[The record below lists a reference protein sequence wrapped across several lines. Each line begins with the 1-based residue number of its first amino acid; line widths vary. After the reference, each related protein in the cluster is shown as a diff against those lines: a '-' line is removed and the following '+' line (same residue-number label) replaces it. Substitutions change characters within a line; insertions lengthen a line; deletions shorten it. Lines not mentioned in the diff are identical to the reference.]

1 VPAGVSAFLNES
13 YDPADPAARLDVFY
27 PSATP
32 PDGALVTVVWIHGG
46 GFVSGSK
53 EQIANYARILA
64 SRGYTVVGVD
74 YSIAPES
81 TYPTPL
87 REANVALGYL
97 QREAR
102 RLHVDPNRFVLAGD
116 SAGALIAAQVA
127 SIITSSQYAQLVEV
141 SPRLAPSQLA
151 GVVLYC
157 GPYDLEPP
165 KQAGSPGWFGR
176 TLLWSYSGRRDFAH
190 DPRLPTLAIVNYLTP
205 QFPPSFISV
214 GDADPLAAQSYV
226 LAHDLARLGVRV
238 DTLFFPA
245 AYAPPQPHEY
255 QFNLDTE
262 AARLALQRS
271 TEFLATLR

>member
-1 VPAGVSAFLNES
+1 LTAAHVFQPARCS
-13 YDPADPAARLDVFY
+13 YQGNDCRRSLWH
-27 PSATP
+27 T
-32 PDGALVTVVWIHGG
+32 TV
-46 GFVSGSK
+46 
-53 EQIANYARILA
+53 
-64 SRGYTVVGVD
+64 
-74 YSIAPES
+74 
-81 TYPTPL
+81 
-87 REANVALGYL
+87 
-97 QREAR
+97 
-102 RLHVDPNRFVLAGD
+102 
-116 SAGALIAAQVA
+116 
-127 SIITSSQYAQLVEV
+127 
-141 SPRLAPSQLA
+141 
-151 GVVLYC
+151 
-157 GPYDLEPP
+157 
-165 KQAGSPGWFGR
+165 
-176 TLLWSYSGRRDFAH
+176 